1 MSVLMT
7 SFEQMKKI
15 PCIVTITDGISPTSM
30 PFNEFILFRLKHYPY
45 EKQVLI
51 QVFEKGIVGDVH
63 IPDDVDYYSLGIN
76 PFSLNRVIR
85 KLENKYDVVA
95 YHIHEGKSVILF
107 SISTLFSKSNKSI
120 YTIHSTYKNYPFHNK
135 LFCFCGSLLAGSVV
149 CVSKTSFRY
158 FPSILKKVRRDN
170 VIFIQNGVDMERI
183 EAVTAGIDNK
193 GIFTVVYV
201 ARFDAMKRH
210 DMLLDI
216 VNGIPSIRLKLI
228 GEGPLELELKER
240 TKKMGISER
249 VVFTGLLTR
258 EQVYSEL
265 KSANLFVST
274 SSYEGLP
281 IGVLEGMGCG
291 CPCIVSDI
299 EQHREIKEKCLS
311 LILCPDDVV
320 EWRNTINELEN
331 EDAHKIASLKQNNIE
346 SVNCHFS
353 LVSMHKKYNELYY
366 ANRH

>member
-1 MSVLMT
+1 
-7 SFEQMKKI
+7 MKKK

-30 PFNEFILFRLKHYPY
+30 PFNEFILFRLRHYPH

-76 PFSLNRVIR
+76 PFSLNKVIK
-85 KLENKYDVVA
+85 KLEKKYDVVA

-107 SISTLFSKSNKSI
+107 SISTLLCKRNKSI

-158 FPSILKKVRRDN
+158 FPTVLKKVRKRH

-183 EAVTAGIDNK
+183 DAVTAGIDNN
-193 GIFTVVYV
+193 GVFTAVYV

-216 VNGIPSIRLKLI
+216 VNDIPSIKLKLI
-228 GEGPLELELKER
+228 GEGPLESELKDRTER
-240 TKKMGISER
+240 MGISER
-249 VVFTGLLTR
+249 VFFTGLLTR

-281 IGVLEGMGCG
+281 IGVLEAMGCG
-291 CPCIVSDI
+291 TLCLVSDI
-299 EQHREIKEKCLS
+299 EQHAEIAEKCPTLQ
-311 LILCPDDVV
+311 LCPDDINQWIKGIQSQMNLSKSDI
-320 EWRNTINELEN
+320 EDIKMRN
-331 EDAHKIASLKQNNIE
+331 KQ
-346 SVNCHFS
+346 SVSKFFS
-353 LVSMHKKYNELYY
+353 LVTMHKHYNELYFQ
-366 ANRH
+366 HES